1 METKKPESE
10 PIQEYIYF
18 MVGRANPPTPGHI
31 KLMTELI
38 KLAMRIGGLARIYLT
53 STSNTFQRKPGKDL
67 DYIVSD
73 GKRSIRKDG
82 EQTFTDVKHSKYQ
95 NPLLPLDKRDFVIKM
110 LKKSLE
116 NEEFPDDNIPDL
128 NNIVILDNNCNGTHR
143 VFNCV
148 RRLQPDPRKI
158 FYVMGEERDETEKQQ
173 REKHCNSI
181 KRTALNESG
190 EYEKVSHEEAEKQ
203 HNYNFNCITLKR
215 NTGQGIDGVSGSKIR
230 LLVAGSEKTMSL
242 EERKGKFNEVYGNLL
257 NDEDKEKLF
266 DAIQRGIKN
275 PASVKEYGSFTRDQS
290 EMPSPPPSPPQ
301 SILSES
307 RKATSY
313 PSQVR
318 ARPSKKQKAGRKTRR
333 KKRKGKRKTYK
344 RKHKKNKTKR
354 KKIKRKRNKNLKK
367 STKKR

>member
-1 METKKPESE
+1 METKEPESE
-10 PIQEYIYF
+10 PEPIQEDIYF

-38 KLAMRIGGLARIYLT
+38 KLAMRNGGLARIYLT
-53 STSNTFQRKPGKDL
+53 STSNTFQRYPGKDV

-116 NEEFPDDNIPDL
+116 NEEYQDDNIPDL

-148 RRLQPDPRKI
+148 RRLQPPDPRKI
-158 FYVMGEERDETEKQQ
+158 FYVMGEEIDEAEKQQ
-173 REKHCNSI
+173 REEHCNSI

-190 EYEKVSHEEAEKQ
+190 EYEEVSHEEEEEQ
-203 HNYNFNCITLKR
+203 DNYKFNCITLQR
-215 NTGQGIDGVSGSKIR
+215 NTGEGIAAMSGSKIR
-230 LLVAGSEKTMSL
+230 LLVAGSEKSMSL
-242 EERKGKFNEVYGNLL
+242 EERKSKFNKVYGNLL

-266 DAIQRGIKN
+266 VAIQNGIKN
-275 PASVKEYGSFTRDQS
+275 PVSVKAYGSFTRGK
-290 EMPSPPPSPPQ
+290 
-301 SILSES
+301 
-307 RKATSY
+307 RKATS
-313 PSQVR
+313 PPQEE
-318 ARPSKKQKAGRKTRR
+318 RPLKKGGRKSRR
-333 KKRKGKRKTYK
+333 KKRKGKKKTYK
-344 RKHKKNKTKR
+344 RKQKKNKTKR
-354 KKIKRKRNKNLKK
+354 KIKRKRKKNLKK
-367 STKKR
+367 RTKKR